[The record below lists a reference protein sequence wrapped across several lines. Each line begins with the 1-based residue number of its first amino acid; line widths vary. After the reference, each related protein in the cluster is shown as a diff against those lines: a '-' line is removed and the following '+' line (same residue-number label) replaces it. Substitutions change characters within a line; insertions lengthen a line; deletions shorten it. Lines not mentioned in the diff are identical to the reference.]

1 MIREIN
7 EESKR
12 EKTNPNLQI
21 FMRNENND
29 SPKLSVEVIVDR
41 QTFEVSALV
50 DTGATISLINKKV
63 KKEIE
68 RKIRELN
75 DNDDKNKEIFPRIKT
90 RRRFDKYIRNE
101 RKS

>member
-1 MIREIN
+1 MTGTDRQDLIGTTVGIEAHRERMTVEVVRKNSPSPSRSSGTESTKSMRTENLIREID

-41 QTFEVSALV
+41 HS
-50 DTGATISLINKKV
+50 KY
-63 KKEIE
+63 
-68 RKIRELN
+68 
-75 DNDDKNKEIFPRIKT
+75 
-90 RRRFDKYIRNE
+90 RR
-101 RKS
+101 